1 MQQKSSP
8 RQIIELADRIAE
20 DIRLRELR
28 PGDPYLSTAEVARV
42 MQVNGTKANRALQ
55 LLARRNVLDRRQRK
69 GTFIAHPPVGPAEP
83 ALDRVHLLVQQDYL
97 RTEGLLADGV
107 VLGIQGVLPAATLEF
122 NFLPGEDEGEY
133 ANRLI
138 AEALRSARPE
148 GFVLVRSSVQAQRLF
163 RSSGL
168 PTVVYGS
175 LQASILGMAQ
185 VERDQEQIG
194 RLLARHLI
202 AKKCRRVA
210 VLLRDRVWAGD
221 HDLLDAIQAELA
233 AAGFGIDTLAIRCLP
248 ADAET
253 VKASVRALLGRAPY
267 PLGLV
272 CRTEFLAQAAAAS
285 TSASASERKRAG
297 KAKPRIV
304 VCDVYRKDAG
314 VPPFP
319 FIRTTLDPEEIGR
332 ELGLLLVQQARGA
345 SVHPARKLI
354 PVTLEDPDHGD

>member
-1 MQQKSSP
+1 MQQKSGP

-28 PGDPYLSTAEVARV
+28 PGDAYLNTAEVARV
-42 MQVNGTKANRALQ
+42 MQVNGTKANLALQ
-55 LLARRNVLDRRQRK
+55 LLARRKVLDRRQRK
-69 GTFIAHPPVGPAEP
+69 GTFIAHPPADPAEP

-97 RTEGLLADGV
+97 RTEGFLADGV
-107 VLGIQGVLPAATLEF
+107 VLGIQGVLPAVTLQF
-122 NFLPGEDEGEY
+122 NFLPVENEGDY

-148 GFVLVRSSVQAQRLF
+148 GFILARSSVQTQRLF
-163 RSSGL
+163 QSSGL

-175 LQASILGMAQ
+175 LQASIQGMAQ

-221 HDLLDAIQAELA
+221 HHLLDAIQAELA
-233 AAGFGIDTLAIRCLP
+233 AGGFGLDGLAIRCLP

-253 VKASVRALLGRAPY
+253 VKASVRALLDRGPS

-272 CRTEFLAQAAAAS
+272 CRTEPMAQAAAAATAES
-285 TSASASERKRAG
+285 KRPG
-297 KAKPRIV
+297 KAKARVV
-304 VCDVYRKDAG
+304 VCDVYRKDSDGPA
-314 VPPFP
+314 FP
-319 FIRTTLDPEEIGR
+319 FIRTTLNPEEIGR
-332 ELGLLLVQQARGA
+332 ELGLLLVQQARGT
-345 SVHPARKLI
+345 SVLPTRKLI
-354 PVTLEDPDHGD
+354 PVTLEDPDHGH